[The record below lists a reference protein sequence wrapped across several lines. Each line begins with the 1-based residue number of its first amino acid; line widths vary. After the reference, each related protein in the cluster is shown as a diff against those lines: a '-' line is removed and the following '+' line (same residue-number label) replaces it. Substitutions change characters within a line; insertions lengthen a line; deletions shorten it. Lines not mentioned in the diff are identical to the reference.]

1 MPSLLV
7 SSPQSEGIMKSKSK
21 KLKDSDSM
29 EVEKKKSKK
38 QQKIASDDE
47 EMQTAVETSWKKEKK
62 EKKEKKDK
70 KKRKKE
76 SDDERSETSSDS
88 ELVALNKKPKIED
101 PNAIVNF
108 RISDVLRER
117 LKSKGIES
125 LFPIQAMT
133 FDLILD
139 GQDLV
144 GRARTGQVKHF
155 SRIVNQAIN
164 IIFNCNRVDRKHYKL
179 AKLKWKFH

>member
-1 MPSLLV
+1 
-7 SSPQSEGIMKSKSK
+7 MKSKFK
-21 KLKDSDSM
+21 KSKDSDSM
-29 EVEKKKSKK
+29 EVEKKSKK
-38 QQKIASDDE
+38 QQKMTSDDE
-47 EMQTAVETSWKKEKK
+47 EMETAVETSQKKEKK
-62 EKKEKKDK
+62 EKKEKKN
-70 KKRKKE
+70 KRKRKE

-101 PNAIVNF
+101 ANAIVNF

-139 GQDLV
+139 GGDLV

-155 SRIVNQAIN
+155 SRIVRQAIV
-164 IIFNCNRVDRKHYKL
+164 IIFTCNPVDGKHYKL
-179 AKLKWKFH
+179 AKLKWKYDCYNREH